1 MWLGAKET
9 DQRMLEAYNC
19 DFDPKAFDPQRS
31 MVRKAIILAAGMG
44 ARLRDRGRQTP
55 KGCLCLGEKPILE
68 ESIVR
73 LLATGIQRIVIV
85 TGHLAEQFE
94 PLQARYRGAVQLV
107 HNPHFADSG
116 SMYSLSCARHCV
128 DEDFLLLESD
138 LVYERRALTTCL
150 EHPSDSV
157 VLLAGVS
164 NTSDEVFVET
174 RNGRLVAM
182 SKTREHLGSEIP
194 GEFVGICKISRSL
207 FTVMLDTAAQRFA
220 ATRHMDYETDCLV
233 AAARVIPVSCHVVE
247 DLIWCE
253 IDDESHLARA
263 RKLIYPAIL
272 AQKNTTVAPAPQG
285 IRSQPPWSQRRLGE
299 QRAGL

>member
-1 MWLGAKET
+1 
-9 DQRMLEAYNC
+9 MLDAYNS

-44 ARLRDRGRQTP
+44 ARLKDRGRQTP

-68 ESIVR
+68 ESIER

-138 LVYERRALTTCL
+138 LVYERRALTACL
-150 EHPSDSV
+150 EHPSDNV
-157 VLLAGVS
+157 LLLAGLS
-164 NTSDEVFVET
+164 NTSDECFVET
-174 RNGRLVAM
+174 HDGRLVAI
-182 SKTREHLGSEIP
+182 SKSQESLGAEVS
-194 GEFVGICKISRSL
+194 GEMVGICKISQSL
-207 FTVMLDTAAQRFA
+207 FSVMLNVAEQRFGT
-220 ATRHMDYETDCLV
+220 TRHMDYETDGLV
-233 AAARVIPVSCHVVE
+233 SAARDVAISCPVVE
-247 DLIWCE
+247 DLMWCE
-253 IDDESHLARA
+253 IDDETHLARA
-263 RKLIYPAIL
+263 RNEIYPVVQKGDAEADVCDRQRLRSELQTVPDQDVSERSRAI
-272 AQKNTTVAPAPQG
+272 
-285 IRSQPPWSQRRLGE
+285 GE
-299 QRAGL
+299 AGANNAK